1 MNPASEN
8 SDDDDKFV
16 TVHELLGLADPLK
29 LEAMNIEDL
38 FEESQNCSAYVWE
51 ILCHLEYVIS
61 QIEKRGVVIKTPSQ
75 LRQDEIDFAKHGG
88 KAPEGLPDIDLAEPG
103 DGLDRSTRL
112 LDISQPKVY
121 VRVLRNLRRRA
132 LKPAESLR
140 NLTATMSLML
150 VGQAIADHVTTMSLL
165 QSLDEAS
172 ADSESESHE
181 SEENSKK

>member
-1 MNPASEN
+1 MDPTSGD
-8 SDDDDKFV
+8 SDDDKFV
-16 TVHELLGLADPLK
+16 TLHELLGLADPLK
-29 LEAMNIEDL
+29 LEAMKIEDL
-38 FEESQNCSAYVWE
+38 FEEAQNCSAYVWE

-61 QIEKRGVVIKTPSQ
+61 QIEKRGIVIKTPAQ

-88 KAPEGLPDIDLAEPG
+88 KAPEGLPGIEATEAA
-103 DGLDRSTRL
+103 DGLGGPARL

-132 LKPAESLR
+132 LKPAESLK

-165 QSLDEAS
+165 QSIDD
-172 ADSESESHE
+172 DSIDPNSEIHE
-181 SEENSKK
+181 SEGKSKQ